1 MRRPVKAVAA
11 ATRAPCAVLRC
22 ASWPALPLTAA
33 RKCSCGY
40 SVSVDAGDG
49 GAGSRTSGGGAE
61 PAAAVLSQ
69 RRRAEHA
76 AAVLSIHTVTA
87 TPRGKGGRKK
97 SSHGVDVRFLPP
109 VRNHTSCCRRET
121 RRCTHVRTL
130 MRMACARACACAPH
144 PSRQSY
150 LALHALYAV
159 GCVHEYTA
167 CASPTVPSCCRPY
180 DPPRTPTQ
188 PDLTLRRSS

>member
-1 MRRPVKAVAA
+1 MAV
-11 ATRAPCAVLRC
+11 RA
-22 ASWPALPLTAA
+22 
-33 RKCSCGY
+33 
-40 SVSVDAGDG
+40 
-49 GAGSRTSGGGAE
+49 AE

-97 SSHGVDVRFLPP
+97 SSHAVDVRFLPP

-159 GCVHEYTA
+159 GCVHECLRVLLQPCPAAADHTTRHA
-167 CASPTVPSCCRPY
+167 HQPNPTSPSGGRADGGRLVMHRATKGLQAAAPWCR
-180 DPPRTPTQ
+180 
-188 PDLTLRRSS
+188 

>member
-1 MRRPVKAVAA
+1 MAV
-11 ATRAPCAVLRC
+11 RA
-22 ASWPALPLTAA
+22 
-33 RKCSCGY
+33 
-40 SVSVDAGDG
+40 
-49 GAGSRTSGGGAE
+49 AE

-97 SSHGVDVRFLPP
+97 SSHAVDVRFLPP

-150 LALHALYAV
+150 LAYRGTIVGRVLCCTPWTV
-159 GCVHEYTA
+159 GCVCTSA
-167 CASPTVPSCCRPY
+167 CVCCSTRAQLLPTCRPA
-180 DPPRTPTQ
+180 THTNS
-188 PDLTLRRSS
+188 PDLFLSGGRSASTRDQGLAGGGAVV